1 MIAIAIDGPAGAGK
15 STIAKRA
22 AKELD
27 FIYVDTGALYRAIAL
42 YMMRHGIS
50 ANDSAAVV
58 AALPKIS
65 VDIVHE
71 KGEQRVILNG
81 EGVSDYIRSSE
92 VSRGASDVSA
102 IPEVREFLLQLQRD
116 LAEKNNV
123 IMDGRDIG
131 TVVLPEAKI
140 KIYLF
145 ASPEDRAHRRFQ
157 EMLEKGVDA
166 EFSSV
171 LEEIQQ
177 RDYNDMNREIAPLRP
192 AEDAVAVDT
201 TGNTLEESVELIT
214 NLIKECLG

>member
-22 AKELD
+22 AGELG

-42 YMMRHGIS
+42 YMMRRGIS

-58 AALPKIS
+58 AALPAIS

-71 KGEQRVILNG
+71 KGEQNVLLNG
-81 EGVSDYIRSSE
+81 EGVSAYIRSSE
-92 VSRGASDVSA
+92 VSRGASSVSA
-102 IPEVREFLLQLQRD
+102 IPEVREFLLKLQRD

-140 KIYLF
+140 KIYLS

-166 EFSSV
+166 EFGSV

-177 RDYNDMNREIAPLRP
+177 RDYNDMNRAVAPLRP
-192 AEDAVAVDT
+192 AEDAVEVDT
-201 TGNTLEESVELIT
+201 TGNTLEESVNLIT
-214 NLIKECLG
+214 NLIKERLG